1 MVIFRLL
8 GLVFI
13 LAALMALGS
22 DAMRS
27 LEAQTVEIRSLG
39 EFWALLNASSYETF
53 TGWVSG
59 MSASMSDPVMA
70 ILGFPSWAVLG
81 AAGIIIAVL
90 IAIAN
95 RD

>member
-39 EFWALLNASSYETF
+39 EFWTLLHASSYESF
-53 TGWVSG
+53 TGWIG
-59 MSASMSDPVMA
+59 NMSASMSDPVMA
-70 ILGFPSWAVLG
+70 VMGFPSWAVLG
-81 AAGIIIAVL
+81 AAGIIIAGL
-90 IAIAN
+90 IAIGN